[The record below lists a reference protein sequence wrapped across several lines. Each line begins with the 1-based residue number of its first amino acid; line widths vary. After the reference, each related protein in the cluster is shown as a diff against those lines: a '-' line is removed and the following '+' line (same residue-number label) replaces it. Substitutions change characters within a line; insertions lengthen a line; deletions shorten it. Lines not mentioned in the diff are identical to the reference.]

1 MRILVVE
8 DSTRMM
14 NLLERGLE
22 EEGYAVDAVASGE
35 EAINYARVAPYDTI
49 VLDVALPGIDGFE
62 VCRRIRTAGNRT
74 PVLMLTARDSVADR
88 VAGLDAGGD
97 DYLTKPFAL
106 EELFARV
113 RALMR
118 RAPSERAVVLDVGD
132 LSMDIGRHEV
142 LRRGVPVPLTAK
154 EFALLEYL
162 MRNAGQVL
170 SRRQILE
177 HVWDFAYSGDSN
189 VLDVYVRYLREK
201 IDRPFGRASVETVR
215 GIGYRLRQEPAASAA
230 SGYRTP
236 P

>member
-14 NLLERGLE
+14 NLLERGLA
-22 EEGYAVDAVASGE
+22 EEGYAVDAVGSGE
-35 EAINYARVAPYDTI
+35 EAIHYARVAPYDTV

-62 VCRRIRTAGNRT
+62 VCRRIRAAGDRT
-74 PVLMLTARDSVADR
+74 PVIMLTARDSVADR

-118 RAPSERAVVLDVGD
+118 RGPSDRPVVLEVGD

-142 LRRGVPVPLTAK
+142 LRGRVPVPLTAK

-170 SRRQILE
+170 SRQQILE

-189 VLDVYVRYLREK
+189 VLDVYVRYLRQK

-215 GIGYRLRQEPAASAA
+215 GIGYRLRQEPAMRAA
-230 SGYRTP
+230 SG
-236 P
+236 